1 MSIHRAEREGVCKLQ
16 PIRRSTMAPYV
27 HPRVRKLKDISPVTP
42 HFLSRVSYNT
52 LLDYKLRIPKEFMK
66 KYGKTLSNPVGIKVP
81 NGTKWK
87 IWLTKYDGDVW
98 SAKGWLEFA
107 HYFSLENGQTL
118 IFSYKGCSQFD
129 VVIIGTNGLEID
141 YPLIISNFNS
151 TPIKETDIDDASSCA
166 KANEKSPPPF
176 PCAQK
181 RMKRNLSAA
190 PTQCGSLEINQE
202 NPMNRGNLPHS
213 CESKE
218 IEVESHRAK
227 PQVRAVPKQRPL
239 NKAEKD
245 KALSRTKDFTSQYP
259 HFKVVMQRG
268 HLHNRYEFV
277 FPIDFWF
284 QHLYKVVGAATLCV
298 SDGRTWTVEL
308 YGRLIG
314 LSDRKIYFL
323 RTGWREFVED
333 NDPKIGDVCI
343 FELTNKNEKEISFKV
358 AIDRGGDYQN
368 SQPSQADKNTANQDQ
383 REKSP
388 SAISKTASPSH
399 KDEPCNMQS
408 PVDHI
413 AEEGAALLRGNRC

>member
-1 MSIHRAEREGVCKLQ
+1 MQ
-16 PIRRSTMAPYV
+16 
-27 HPRVRKLKDISPVTP
+27 
-42 HFLSRVSYNT
+42 
-52 LLDYKLRIPKEFMK
+52 RIPKEFMK

-218 IEVESHRAK
+218 IEG
-227 PQVRAVPKQRPL
+227 
-239 NKAEKD
+239 
-245 KALSRTKDFTSQYP
+245 
-259 HFKVVMQRG
+259 M
-268 HLHNRYEFV
+268 
-277 FPIDFWF
+277 
-284 QHLYKVVGAATLCV
+284 
-298 SDGRTWTVEL
+298 
-308 YGRLIG
+308 
-314 LSDRKIYFL
+314 
-323 RTGWREFVED
+323 
-333 NDPKIGDVCI
+333 
-343 FELTNKNEKEISFKV
+343 
-358 AIDRGGDYQN
+358 
-368 SQPSQADKNTANQDQ
+368 
-383 REKSP
+383 
-388 SAISKTASPSH
+388 
-399 KDEPCNMQS
+399 
-408 PVDHI
+408 
-413 AEEGAALLRGNRC
+413 